1 MRVISLVKLFTVLTV
16 FPFMLQSC
24 NKEVPKQ
31 VEDTVNEVVTPA
43 SDEGKV
49 IPNQYIVILKD
60 AVVAPA
66 ISYANKPFTD
76 RAVKSQFMEEKS
88 LVVVNDLNDFLIS
101 QEINTQNVIAYYT
114 AVMSGFAIKLTDAE
128 YTKLSESNKVASL
141 EHDREETLPDFKVE
155 SVDNSGARAQTT
167 PCGITRAG
175 GAANAGTAR
184 WIWIVDTGIDLDHP
198 DLNVVTSTN
207 YSVSFVGGTAD
218 DCNGHGTH
226 VAGTA
231 AARNNS
237 IGVIGVAA
245 NAPVVAVRVFGC
257 TGGSSTSTIISGLNH
272 VATYDL
278 AGDVVNMSLG
288 GYYGNNCSSNS
299 SYKTILNSLS
309 SARTRIA
316 VAAGNNSANAN
327 YYQPACL
334 NATNLVTVASM
345 TCSRGWSSFSNYGRG
360 PCDFIATGSSVYST
374 YKNGGYA
381 TLSGTS
387 MATPHVAGIMQIRNA
402 LPSSSGS
409 VSNSGVSYPIA
420 VR

>member
-1 MRVISLVKLFTVLTV
+1 MKVITLAKLFAILTV
-16 FPFMLQSC
+16 SSLMLQSC
-24 NKEVPKQ
+24 TKDIPKQ
-31 VEDTVNEVVTPA
+31 VEDTANEVVTPV
-43 SDEGKV
+43 SNEGKT

-60 AVVAPA
+60 ATVSPA
-66 ISYANKPFTD
+66 ISYANGPFTD
-76 RAVKSQFMEEKS
+76 RGVKSQFMKEKS
-88 LVVVNDLNDFLIS
+88 MLVVDELNDFLIS
-101 QEINTQNVIAYYT
+101 QEINTENVIAYYT

-198 DLNVVTSTN
+198 DLFVVTS
-207 YSVSFVGGTAD
+207 YSASFVGGTAD
-218 DCNGHGTH
+218 DCHGHGTH

-237 IGVIGVAA
+237 IGVVGVAA
-245 NAPVVAVRVFGC
+245 NAPVVAVRIFGC
-257 TGGSSTSTIISGLNH
+257 SGGSSTSTILSGLNH
-272 VATYDL
+272 VASNDL

-288 GYYGNNCSSNS
+288 GYYGSGCSSGS
-299 SYKTILNSLS
+299 SYKTIVNSLS
-309 SARTRIA
+309 NAGTRIA
-316 VAAGNNSANAN
+316 VAAGNSSANAN

-334 NATNLVTVASM
+334 NATNLVTIASM
-345 TCSRGWSSFSNYGRG
+345 TCNKGWSSFSNYGRG

-387 MATPHVAGIMQIRNA
+387 MATPHVAGIMQVRNA
-402 LPSSSGS
+402 LPNSSGS
-409 VSNSGVSYPIA
+409 VSKSGVSYPIA

>member
-1 MRVISLVKLFTVLTV
+1 MKVITLVKLFTIITVL
-16 FPFMLQSC
+16 PLMLQSC
-24 NKEVPKQ
+24 TKDAPKQ
-31 VEDTVNEVVTPA
+31 VEDTANEVVTPV
-43 SDEGKV
+43 SNEGKT

-60 AVVAPA
+60 AAVAPA
-66 ISYANKPFTD
+66 ISYANGPFTD
-76 RAVKSQFMEEKS
+76 RAVKSQFMKEKS
-88 LVVVNDLNDFLIS
+88 MLVVDELNDFLIS

-114 AVMSGFAIKLTDAE
+114 AVMSGFAIKLTEAE

-141 EHDREETLPDFKVE
+141 EHDREESLPDFKVE

-198 DLNVVTSTN
+198 DLFVVTNPSYST
-207 YSVSFVGGTAD
+207 SFVGGTAD
-218 DCNGHGTH
+218 DCHGHGTH

-237 IGVIGVAA
+237 IGVVGVAA
-245 NAPVVAVRVFGC
+245 NAPVVAVRIFGC
-257 TGGSSTSTIISGLNH
+257 SGGSSTSTILSGLNH
-272 VATYDL
+272 VASNDL

-288 GYYGNNCSSNS
+288 GYYGSGCSSNS

-309 SARTRIA
+309 NAGTRIA
-316 VAAGNNSANAN
+316 LAAGNSSADAN
-327 YYQPACL
+327 YYQPACV
-334 NATNLVTVASM
+334 NAANVVTIASM
-345 TCSRGWSSFSNYGRG
+345 TCSKGWSSFSNYGRG

-387 MATPHVAGIMQIRNA
+387 MATPHVAGIMQVRNA
-402 LPSSSGS
+402 LPNSSGS
-409 VSNSGVSYPIA
+409 VSNGGTSYPIA